1 MRTWSLVGLGGLLLA
16 VLAAPALLGPSDR
29 ALIQQTMDEALRAS
43 REGRP
48 GGVLENL
55 SRSIR
60 YNDMPLDNPQ
70 EVAEFIRNGRPDVTV
85 ADMSPDIQG
94 GMATIESPVTV
105 SLRYGPL
112 PMTQTL
118 PKVRFTLR
126 KEVGTRWLVVPA
138 PKWRLVSI
146 EADGVAV
153 PSY

>member
-1 MRTWSLVGLGGLLLA
+1 MRTWIVAVLGALLLA
-16 VLAAPALLGPSDR
+16 ALAAPAIFGPSDR
-29 ALIQQTMDEALRAS
+29 VLIQQTMDEAIAAS
-43 REGRP
+43 REGRA

-60 YNDMPLDNPQ
+60 YNDMPVENPR
-70 EVAEFIRNGRPDVTV
+70 EVAEFIRKGRPDVTV
-85 ADMSPDIQG
+85 MDMTPRIEGDS
-94 GMATIESPVTV
+94 ATIESPVTV

-126 KEVGTRWLVVPA
+126 REVGTRWLLIPA

-146 EADGVAV
+146 EADGAV
-153 PSY
+153 VPDY